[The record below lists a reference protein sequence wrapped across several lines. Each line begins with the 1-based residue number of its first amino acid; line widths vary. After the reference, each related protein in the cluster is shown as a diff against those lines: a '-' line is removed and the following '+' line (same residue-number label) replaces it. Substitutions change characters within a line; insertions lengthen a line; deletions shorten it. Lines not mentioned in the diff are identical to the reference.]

1 MVRNSELL
9 RYSIELIRMA
19 VDKEA
24 LHKKLITQTADLQ
37 DFESNLFKLC
47 VLDFAEDVQF
57 LKERSFLIDKVK
69 DDFYCDGVYSVISN
83 GVITFFDYGDNPLLR
98 LVLNNKY
105 ADEEVYNF

>member
-1 MVRNSELL
+1 
-9 RYSIELIRMA
+9 MA

-57 LKERSFLIDKVK
+57 LKERSFLLQKVS
-69 DDFYCDGVYSVISN
+69 DDLYCDGIYSVVSN
-83 GVITFFDYGDNPLLR
+83 GIITFFDYGDTPLLR
-98 LVLNNKY
+98 LVLNDKY
-105 ADEEVYNF
+105 SEEDVYNF